1 MARTQDRAKRKIS
14 GGVYQ
19 RPTKVVSRL
28 ARASTL
34 TKLGSKKE
42 KTIRIR
48 SGRQKNTLL
57 SIDKINV
64 FDPKAKKH
72 KVTEIK
78 TVVETPSNRHF
89 VRRNII
95 TKGTIIET
103 QLGKVKVTSRPG
115 QEGTL
120 NGILV

>member
-34 TKLGSKKE
+34 TKLGNKKV
-42 KTIRIR
+42 KSIRVR
-48 SGRQKNTLL
+48 NGKQKNILL
-57 SIDKINV
+57 LINKINV
-64 FDPKAKKH
+64 FDSKAKKN
-72 KVTEIK
+72 KVAEIK
-78 TVVETPSNRHF
+78 TVIETPSNRHF

-95 TKGTIIET
+95 TKGTILET
-103 QLGKVKVTSRPG
+103 SLGKVKVTSRPG

-120 NGILV
+120 NGILI